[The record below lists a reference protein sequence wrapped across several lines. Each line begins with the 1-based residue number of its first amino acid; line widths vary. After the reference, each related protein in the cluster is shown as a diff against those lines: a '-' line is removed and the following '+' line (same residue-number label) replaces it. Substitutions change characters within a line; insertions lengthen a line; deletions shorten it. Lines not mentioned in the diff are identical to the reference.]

1 MKKLISL
8 LALSCFFISAHLSAQ
23 IFLDYTDQPV
33 FKLNPVNESIQIAGG
48 LALTG
53 SALICDK
60 VFHIKE
66 NDFDSWEANYTLV
79 PYLEQ
84 FLMAPY
90 NKALHYVGT
99 GTAALALLTP
109 AVFILTPNDQW
120 LTIGLMYTESLLWA
134 YGIKEWGK
142 LLIHR
147 ARPYMYF
154 DNYPLDKVQEGDW
167 NCSFPSGHTT
177 LAFTGAAYTT
187 FLFHQY
193 FPDSPWRFAV
203 TGISFGIAAA
213 TGALRMASGNHFLSD
228 VLTGAIIGTVCGVAV
243 PFMHTTEF
251 YKRFQ
256 KKNKAELYLS
266 PLGFNAKFYF
276 N

>member
-66 NDFDSWEANYTLV
+66 NDFDNWEANYTLV

-90 NKALHYVGT
+90 NKALHYV
-99 GTAALALLTP
+99 
-109 AVFILTPNDQW
+109 
-120 LTIGLMYTESLLWA
+120 
-134 YGIKEWGK
+134 
-142 LLIHR
+142 
-147 ARPYMYF
+147 
-154 DNYPLDKVQEGDW
+154 
-167 NCSFPSGHTT
+167 
-177 LAFTGAAYTT
+177 
-187 FLFHQY
+187 
-193 FPDSPWRFAV
+193 
-203 TGISFGIAAA
+203 
-213 TGALRMASGNHFLSD
+213 
-228 VLTGAIIGTVCGVAV
+228 
-243 PFMHTTEF
+243 
-251 YKRFQ
+251 
-256 KKNKAELYLS
+256 
-266 PLGFNAKFYF
+266 
-276 N
+276 